1 MSDISS
7 LIGQELTSVEFI
19 QDHLILHFDG
29 PAVTFFAWPDVF
41 REEGSYAYGEPEY
54 RNVLCG
60 VITEDVTAATLEDG
74 EAIEIEFESGI
85 ILRALSPRRRCRSP
99 DRRPILLWRRV
110 LGVLIPG
117 KGDCVGKK
125 SLVTLPDFTIL

>member
-1 MSDISS
+1 MSDLSA
-7 LIGQELTSVEFI
+7 LVGQELTSVEFI

-60 VITEDVTAATLEDG
+60 VLTEDVTAATLEEG

-85 ILRALSPRRRCRSP
+85 IVRASLREEDLDVPIAGQFLVDGELSE
-99 DRRPILLWRRV
+99 
-110 LGVLIPG
+110 
-117 KGDCVGKK
+117 
-125 SLVTLPDFTIL
+125 F

>member
-1 MSDISS
+1 MVDLSP
-7 LIGQELTSVEFI
+7 LVGQELTSVEFI

-29 PAVTFFAWPDVF
+29 PAITFFAWPDVF

-60 VITEDVTAATLEDG
+60 VITEDVTAATLEEG

-85 ILRALSPRRRCRSP
+85 IIRASLREEDLDVPIAGQFLHEGELSE
-99 DRRPILLWRRV
+99 
-110 LGVLIPG
+110 
-117 KGDCVGKK
+117 
-125 SLVTLPDFTIL
+125 F